1 MRSCVHFCMVFLEF
15 FKITLLFFHFYKFV
29 VISKIDEVFRFFF
42 EFFVYS
48 QCIVYFFFIA
58 RSDITQFVLDN

>member
-29 VISKIDEVFRFFF
+29 VISKIDEVFRFFSSSLF
-42 EFFVYS
+42 IHSALCIFFLLLEA
-48 QCIVYFFFIA
+48 I
-58 RSDITQFVLDN
+58 